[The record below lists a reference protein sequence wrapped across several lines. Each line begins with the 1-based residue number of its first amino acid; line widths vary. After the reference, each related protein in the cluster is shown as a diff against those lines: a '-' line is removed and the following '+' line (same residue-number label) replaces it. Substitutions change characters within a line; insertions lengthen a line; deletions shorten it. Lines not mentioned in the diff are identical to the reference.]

1 MDLGFL
7 GRKKKPLSFEALAMQ
22 AERQVYKTCFHMMGN
37 AQDAADCAQETML
50 RAYRAFS
57 SFRQDAQFST
67 WITRI
72 ALNVCT
78 DELRR
83 RRPVVSLEEM
93 REETGFDPPSGQKS
107 VYAQLEDRE
116 RMRLLRKALSELPE
130 DARRLI
136 VMRDLRNMSYE
147 EIASVLDLPLGTVK
161 SRISRARN
169 KLAELLKV
177 SAELFSSASV

>member
-1 MDLGFL
+1 MEIGFL
-7 GRKKKPLSFEALAMQ
+7 SRKKKQASFEALAMQ

-57 SFRQDAQFST
+57 SFRQDAAFST

-83 RRPVVSLEEM
+83 RRPSVSLEEI
-93 REETGFDPPSGQKS
+93 REEKGFDPPSPQKS
-107 VYAQLEDRE
+107 VYAQLEARE
-116 RMRLLRKALSELPE
+116 RKRLLREALSQLPE
-130 DARRLI
+130 DARQLI

-147 EIASVLDLPLGTVK
+147 EIAAVFDLPLGTVK
-161 SRISRARN
+161 SRISRARD
-169 KLAELLKV
+169 KLAGLLKE